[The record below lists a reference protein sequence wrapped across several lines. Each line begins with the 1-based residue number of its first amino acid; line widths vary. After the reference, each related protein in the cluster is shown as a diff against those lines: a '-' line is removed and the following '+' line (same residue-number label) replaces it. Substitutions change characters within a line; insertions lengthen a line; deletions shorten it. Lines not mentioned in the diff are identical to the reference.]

1 MEKRRYRVVQWATGN
16 IGLRSLRTVIEHPDM
31 ELVGLVVFSDAKVGK
46 DAGELCG
53 LEPVGVPAARPNIEA
68 VLALE
73 PDCVL
78 YMANHTD
85 DEVLCRLLE
94 SGVNVVS
101 SAGELHRRESI
112 EPERRRRIE
121 EACRRG
127 GSSIHATGSSPGFI
141 TENVPLAMVSILRRL
156 DCITIDEYADM
167 SSRNSPE
174 MIFGAFGGDPASF
187 DRQRIEGPAQ
197 GIYGGL
203 GAGPSFHLIADA
215 MSVPLDEVVT
225 VGEVAAAL
233 DDVEIAAGSIKA
245 GTVAARRS
253 ETVGVRNGQPLL
265 RFRRTLYLSNDVEPD
280 FELHQAPKPAG
291 WRMRV
296 DGDSPL
302 DITIAFP
309 VPEENWGEMSPG
321 LTAHP
326 PVNAVPYVCEA
337 EPGIRTTVNLPRIIP
352 NFGP

>member
-1 MEKRRYRVVQWATGN
+1 MGKRRYRVVQWATGN
-16 IGLRSLRTVIEHPDM
+16 IGLRSLRTVIEHPEMD
-31 ELVGLVVFSDAKVGK
+31 LVGLVVFSDAKVGK

-53 LEPVGVPAARPNIEA
+53 LEPVGVRATRDIEEI
-68 VLALE
+68 LALK

-78 YMANHTD
+78 YMANNSD
-85 DEVLCRLLE
+85 VDVLCRLLE
-94 SGVNVVS
+94 SGANVVS
-101 SAGELHRRESI
+101 TAGELHRRESMD
-112 EPERRRRIE
+112 PERRRRIE

-127 GSSIHATGSSPGFI
+127 GTSIHATGSSPGFI
-141 TENVPLAMVSILRRL
+141 TETVPLAMTSILRRL
-156 DCITIDEYADM
+156 DCLTIDEYADM

-174 MIFGAFGGDPASF
+174 MIFRSFGGDPATY
-187 DRQRIEGPAQ
+187 DQRRIVSLGGP
-197 GIYGGL
+197 
-203 GAGPSFHLIADA
+203 GPSFNLIADA

-233 DDVEIAAGSIKA
+233 HDVEIAAGAIKA

-253 ETVGVRNGQPLL
+253 ETVGMRNGNPLL
-265 RFRRTLYLSNDVEPD
+265 RFRQTLYLTNDVEPD

-291 WRMRV
+291 WRMRI

-309 VPEENWGEMSPG
+309 VSEEDWGATSPG

-337 EPGIRTTVNLPRIIP
+337 EPGIKTTVDLPRIIP